1 MRRKPLTK
9 RVGTIAG
16 IMVVAIL
23 FMATGWLLFPPF
35 GTLYL
40 VLLALVLGVG
50 VLGIAI
56 EVLTELKYR
65 WRKLAR

>member
-1 MRRKPLTK
+1 MGRIPLTK

-16 IMVVAIL
+16 IMVLGIL
-23 FMATGWLLFPPF
+23 FMAIGWLLFPPF

-40 VLLALVLGVG
+40 LLLALVLGVG

-56 EVLTELKYR
+56 EVLNELR
-65 WRKLAR
+65 HQWRKLVK

>member
-1 MRRKPLTK
+1 MGRIPLTK

-40 VLLALVLGVG
+40 LLLALVLGVG
-50 VLGIAI
+50 VLGITI
-56 EVLTELKYR
+56 ELLKELKYQ
-65 WRKLAR
+65 WRKLTK